1 MTLLEELNTN
11 ITSKFLLITY
21 NNRLYLIYSFG
32 AVIISTVLYVVIL
45 WGRKLELVHISYIFT
60 IIIITLLLGIV

>member
-1 MTLLEELNTN
+1 MTLFEELNTN